1 MDQLASI
8 STRET
13 IDAQLPPVR
22 HHQFFISPL
31 NNYVTQLSITSFL
44 KHSSMEWDTF

>member
-22 HHQFFISPL
+22 HHQFLFH
-31 NNYVTQLSITSFL
+31 L
-44 KHSSMEWDTF
+44 KTFMSHNLALLHS